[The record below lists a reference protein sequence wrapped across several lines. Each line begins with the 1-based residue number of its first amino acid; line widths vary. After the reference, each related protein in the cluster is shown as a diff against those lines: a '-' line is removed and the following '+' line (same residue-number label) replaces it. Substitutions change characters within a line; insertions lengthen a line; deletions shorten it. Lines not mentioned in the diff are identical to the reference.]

1 MKKII
6 GILLAGALV
15 TSAFAADFNAKV
27 KMRGEVL
34 GGTID
39 ITPTDNNDAN
49 SFNALKLEK
58 AIVDNNDLLTT
69 SFTGDKAG
77 AELKVTLDDR
87 AMKID
92 SVKVWIQPI
101 DMLKITFG
109 QQAWEAWAETT
120 YTYGRM
126 TAWGRAWAAEG
137 EATGFDILLTPM
149 AGLEIDLGFKPGW
162 DANWFSTAAG
172 VANVANWNIGAKVD
186 LNPFVGLPIGVI
198 ANYKNTITEWKSVGN
213 KNASQITFGASYG
226 NAYAEGLYAHLVA
239 RFGFLNGFTK
249 EGDINGGW
257 GADPAD
263 KASMVIDNAIK
274 YQLGAFNV
282 WLSVPVLLDL
292 VAEDDAGKDEE
303 GNPVNNNKTALG
315 FVLKASYGLGSVTP
329 WVKLSQTDMTQGKF
343 ADFQFVPKIEAGADF
358 NIGSCAMTVN
368 LEVTIPA
375 FDKINKVPNGNLS
388 WRIPFSAKMSF

>member
-1 MKKII
+1 MKKIV

-15 TSAFAADFNAKV
+15 TSAFAADFNAIV
-27 KMRGEVL
+27 KMRGDVL

-109 QQAWEAWAETT
+109 QQAWEAWSETT

-126 TAWGRAWAAEG
+126 TAWGRAWANEG

-226 NAYAEGLYAHLVA
+226 NAWADGLYAHLVA

-274 YQLGAFNV
+274 YQAGAFKV

-292 VAEDDAGKDEE
+292 VAEDDAG
-303 GNPVNNNKTALG
+303 NNNKTALG
-315 FVLKASYGLGSVTP
+315 FVFKASYGLGSVTP
-329 WVKLSQTDMTQGKF
+329 WVKLSQTDMTKGKF
-343 ADFQFVPKIEAGADF
+343 AAFKFVPKIEAGADF

-368 LEVTIPA
+368 LEATIPEA
-375 FDKINKVPNGNLS
+375 NSNLT